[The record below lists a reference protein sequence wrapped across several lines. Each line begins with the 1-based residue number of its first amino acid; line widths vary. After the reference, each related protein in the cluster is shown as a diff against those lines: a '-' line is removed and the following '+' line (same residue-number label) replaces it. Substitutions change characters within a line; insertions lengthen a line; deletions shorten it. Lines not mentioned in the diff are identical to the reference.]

1 MANTNTHSTIKIV
14 LQFFKD
20 KGFHIVQDDLTT
32 IITAVDL
39 KTKMIITHTVSGR
52 TIIAFGTDKD
62 IRYVGLIENLN
73 QLKTVIRL
81 VSNLPVK

>member
-1 MANTNTHSTIKIV
+1 MIKTV

-20 KGFHIVQDDLTT
+20 KGFKIVQDDTTTT

-39 KTKMIITHTVSGR
+39 TNRMIITHTVSGR
-52 TIIAFGTDKD
+52 TMIAFINDKD
-62 IRYVGLIENLN
+62 IRFVGLIENIN

>member
-1 MANTNTHSTIKIV
+1 MIKTV
-14 LQFFKD
+14 LQFFKS
-20 KGFHIVQDDLTT
+20 KGFKIVQDDTTT

-39 KTKMIITHTVSGR
+39 TNRMIITHTVSGR
-52 TIIAFGTDKD
+52 TMIAFNDDKD
-62 IRYVGLIENLN
+62 IRYVGLIENIN